1 MHGNS
6 TRWFKILVRRNKRE
20 IEHGPVLVSE
30 QLDGRSVKRWKT
42 GEKVSIL
49 FETELSRKTPVLFG
63 AIQGHSGKVYSGNAR
78 INPALQDNVLLT
90 KDFTEY
96 VHHVGNGKEFRSIV
110 RNGLVPGGFS
120 TETGRHAVF
129 STVVNPLRKPLR
141 IIKSK
146 NRALQKNL
154 ETTSEYCILVQ
165 FIALSRRRI
174 AILPNKISCGRPL

>member
-1 MHGNS
+1 M
-6 TRWFKILVRRNKRE
+6 
-20 IEHGPVLVSE
+20 
-30 QLDGRSVKRWKT
+30 
-42 GEKVSIL
+42 VSIL
-49 FETELSRKTPVLFG
+49 FETELSRKTPLLFR

-78 INPALQDNVLLT
+78 INPALQDNVLLP
-90 KDFTEY
+90 KDFIEY
-96 VHHVGNGKEFRSIV
+96 VHQVGNGKEFRSIV

-146 NRALQKNL
+146 NRALQKYL

-165 FIALSRRRI
+165 FIARSRRRI